1 MTAWLTLALLASPA
15 LADGP
20 RIDVNAAG
28 HGELT
33 RLPGVGKAI
42 AQRILD
48 SRHAEGPFASVDDLR
63 RIKGIGARTLD
74 KLRPLVTVG
83 GPPTGAPG
91 GPPPPRKIQGDAS
104 PPRAPPRAVREI
116 RARINLNTATQK
128 ELQALPG
135 VGPKTAA
142 SIVSDRNDRGPFGAV
157 DDLTRV
163 RGIGKGKLA
172 KIRPFVA
179 VADPPP
185 KTP

>member
-63 RIKGIGARTLD
+63 RLGPQGLQGGLGLLELLSLGRRVEGHLAR
-74 KLRPLVTVG
+74 
-83 GPPTGAPG
+83 
-91 GPPPPRKIQGDAS
+91 
-104 PPRAPPRAVREI
+104 
-116 RARINLNTATQK
+116 RARRR
-128 ELQALPG
+128 
-135 VGPKTAA
+135 
-142 SIVSDRNDRGPFGAV
+142 SRR
-157 DDLTRV
+157 R
-163 RGIGKGKLA
+163 
-172 KIRPFVA
+172 
-179 VADPPP
+179 
-185 KTP
+185 

>member
-1 MTAWLTLALLASPA
+1 MTALLTLALLTSPA
-15 LADGP
+15 FADEP
-20 RIDVNAAG
+20 LINVNAAG

-42 AQRILD
+42 AQRIVD
-48 SRHAEGPFASVDDLR
+48 SRHAQGPFASVDDLR

-83 GPPTGAPG
+83 GPPNATADGAPS
-91 GPPPPRKIQGDAS
+91 PVEAQG
-104 PPRAPPRAVREI
+104 APPTPKEPPGVRREI
-116 RARINLNTATQK
+116 RDRINLNTATPK

-142 SIVSDRNDRGPFGAV
+142 SIVSDRNERGPFGTV

-172 KIRPFVA
+172 KIRPFVV
-179 VADPPP
+179 VAPPT
-185 KTP
+185 KKIR